1 MPKAWADLVRW
12 YAFALAVVVI
22 DQASKLAVTKFML
35 PGREILVTPF
45 FNLVLAHNTGA
56 AFSLLAGAG
65 GWQRGFFIVVAT
77 IAAVVIGVLLARH
90 REEPRYCLALAGILG
105 GALGN
110 LLDRLR
116 LGYVVD
122 FLDFHVAGW
131 HWPAFNVA
139 DMAITGGAA
148 LLIWDSLARGRAQ

>member
-65 GWQRGFFIVVAT
+65 GWQRGFFIVVAA

-148 LLIWDSLARGRAQ
+148 LLIWDSLARGRAR